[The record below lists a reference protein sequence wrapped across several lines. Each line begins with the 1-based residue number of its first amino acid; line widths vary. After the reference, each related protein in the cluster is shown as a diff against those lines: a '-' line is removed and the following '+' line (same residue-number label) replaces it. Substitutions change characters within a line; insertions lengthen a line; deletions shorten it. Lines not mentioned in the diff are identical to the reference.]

1 MTEPEPESR
10 TGQLLLEI
18 QQGGDHASAQ
28 LLSLL
33 YDELKMMAGSR
44 LSKEPTG
51 ITLQATALVHEAYIK
66 LLANREQNW
75 KNRSHFLAHASEAM
89 RRILVDAAR
98 RRKRVKRGGEFQR
111 VDYDLDHVKVQ
122 EKSSKLLALND
133 ALDKLEAEDEIK
145 ARLVKLRFFGG
156 FTVAES
162 AKLLE
167 ISKPTAE
174 RYWAF
179 ARAWLQEEM
188 EDPNLSEPEEGN
200 PETGKPETGKPEV
213 GKKIF

>member
-1 MTEPEPESR
+1 MDQEPESR

-44 LSKEPTG
+44 LSREPSG

-98 RRKRVKRGGEFQR
+98 RRKRVKRGGEYQR
-111 VDYDLDHVKVQ
+111 VDFDLAHVKVQ
-122 EKSSKLLALND
+122 EKSSQLLALND
-133 ALDKLEAEDEIK
+133 ALDKLEAEDQLK
-145 ARLVKLRFFGG
+145 AQLVKLRFFGG

-179 ARAWLQEEM
+179 AKAWLQEEM
-188 EDPNLSEPEEGN
+188 NEPSTESQKKSSERPKV
-200 PETGKPETGKPEV
+200 P
-213 GKKIF
+213 